1 MTDKETAILTIA
13 KQAEAAGGRAYL
25 VGGCVRDKLMG
36 KLPKDHD
43 IEVHGIAP
51 DELLE
56 ILKGIGEPLSF
67 GESFGIY
74 SLKGLDLD
82 IAMPRR
88 EHAIGRGHR
97 DFEVEVDPFIGTE
110 KAAMRRDFTINALM
124 EDILTGE
131 IIDHFGGRQ
140 DLQEGIIRHV
150 NDVSFKEDPLRVFR
164 GAQFAARFGFKVSL
178 DTVEICKGMA
188 TSELSSERV
197 EGELQ
202 KAMLGSDTPSVFFE
216 VLREMDQ
223 LEPWFREIKALIGI
237 EQDPIFH
244 PEGDVWNHTMEVL
257 DRGAKLRDEADE
269 PYAFMLLCLTHDLG
283 KITTT
288 TFEKG
293 RIHAYGHESEG
304 LPIAENFMNRL
315 VGSKAVKEYVLGM
328 IPSHMK
334 PNMVAYS
341 RSKVKNTNKMFDEVP
356 SPKDLILFSV
366 ADRPVMAGDF
376 KFQGDRDFLEERLK
390 IYQNTMSEPYVM
402 GRDLIE
408 SGLEPGEDFKE
419 ILDYAHKLRL
429 ACIPKSEALK
439 QVLSYAKKLRTNKL

>member
-1 MTDKETAILTIA
+1 MTDKEIAILKIA

-51 DELLE
+51 NALLE
-56 ILKGIGEPLSF
+56 ILKDIGEPLSF

-164 GAQFAARFGFKVSL
+164 GAQFAARFGFKVSP

-202 KAMLGSDTPSVFFE
+202 KAMLGSDSPSVFFE

-223 LEPWFREIKALIGI
+223 LDPWFSELKALIGL
-237 EQDPIFH
+237 EQDPVFH
-244 PEGDVWNHTMEVL
+244 PEGDVWNHTMEVI
-257 DRGAKLRDEADE
+257 DRGAALRDEADE

-283 KITTT
+283 KITATS
-288 TFEKG
+288 FEKG
-293 RIHAYGHESEG
+293 RIHAYDHETEG
-304 LPIAENFMNRL
+304 LPIAETLLDRI
-315 VGSKAVKEYVLGM
+315 VGAKAVREYVLGM

-334 PNMVAYS
+334 PNMVAFS
-341 RSKVKNTNKMFDEVP
+341 HSKVKTTNRMFDEVP
-356 SPKDLILFSV
+356 SPGDLILFSV

-376 KFQGDRDFLEERLK
+376 KFQGDRGFLEERLK

-408 SGLEPGEDFKE
+408 AGLEPGEDFKE

-429 ACIPKSEALK
+429 AGIPKSEALK